1 MPKWLS
7 SLMIAVGF
15 LALIVLAILPRNVS
29 VDVNVKTHV
38 DHPTNH
44 TEAHT
49 TINHN
54 GPTMAA
60 PAAETHPEEDAESDG
75 DED

>member
-7 SLMIAVGF
+7 SLMIVVGF

-60 PAAETHPEEDAESDG
+60 PLEATPSEESAGSDEEED
-75 DED
+75 